1 MQPRSLLPGARD
13 DGAPADTLPTP
24 PSDPLLRLETFLP
37 YRLNVLSALVL
48 RALGRIFDERFGIAI
63 PEWRVIA
70 TVGQFGTL
78 TAKQVGAHS
87 HMHKTKVS
95 RAVATLER
103 RGLLV
108 RRSNKADLREAF
120 LSLTDEGQ
128 ALYQAIVPSAVE
140 FADRMLA
147 DLDPAERAALE
158 SVFEKLTAR
167 ASVWAAESPAGADDE
182 LD

>member
-1 MQPRSLLPGARD
+1 MQPHSTLPGARD
-13 DGAPADTLPTP
+13 DEAQADALPTP
-24 PSDPLLRLETFLP
+24 PVDPLLRLETFLP

-48 RALGRIFDERFGIAI
+48 RALGRIFDDRFGLAI
-63 PEWRVIA
+63 PDWRVIV
-70 TVGQFGTL
+70 TIGQFGTL

-120 LSLTDEGQ
+120 LSLTEDGQ
-128 ALYQAIVPSAVE
+128 AIYRDLVPTAVE

-147 DLDPAERAALE
+147 DLDAAERVLLE
-158 SVFEKLTAR
+158 SVLEKLTAR
-167 ASVWAAESPAGADDE
+167 ASVWAAETPAGADDE

>member
-1 MQPRSLLPGARD
+1 MPSRSPRPLTPEQASQ
-13 DGAPADTLPTP
+13 ADVIPFPSGEP
-24 PSDPLLRLETFLP
+24 PLQLETYLP

-48 RALGRIFDERFGIAI
+48 RALGHIFNERYGIAI

-70 TVGQFGTL
+70 TIGQFGTL
-78 TAKQVGAHS
+78 TAKQIGAHS

-103 RGLLV
+103 RNLIT

-120 LSLTDEGQ
+120 LSLTDEGMAIYRDIAPT
-128 ALYQAIVPSAVE
+128 ALE
-140 FADRMLA
+140 FGERMVA
-147 DLDPAERAALE
+147 DLDPADSAQLDKILT
-158 SVFEKLTAR
+158 KLTDR
-167 ASVWAAESPAGADDE
+167 VSTLAAEATSGPDDD